1 MSKTAGALAASA
13 WLRTI
18 GHTPPTLQ
26 RWNVEVLLGLA
37 QSRPST
43 DYDDK
48 TETRFHISIYSEEW
62 GVFVCHQGRASW
74 IRVTDVPFVH
84 VRDDFKLL
92 STFPA
97 LKDVGGLLRKL
108 ETQLAVR
115 FARDHA
121 AIHTNLPAI
130 ERDVRRWVAS
140 L

>member
-1 MSKTAGALAASA
+1 MSKTIGALAASA

-18 GHTPPTLQ
+18 GQTPPTMQ
-26 RWNVEVLLGLA
+26 RWNVEVLLGIA
-37 QSRPST
+37 EKRPST
-43 DYDDK
+43 DYDAQ

-62 GVFVCHQGRASW
+62 GVFVCHEGRASW

-92 STFPA
+92 PTFPP
-97 LKDVGGLLRKL
+97 LRDVGGLLRRL
-108 ETQLAVR
+108 EMQLGLR
-115 FARDHA
+115 FAREHA